1 MVIFTKYDLLLRTK
15 ISELQED
22 KLPEELVGDQSK
34 IESQNALKKCVELLE
49 RTVNTLKIPVPT
61 YVTVSSTI
69 SHSLFDQC

>member
-34 IESQNALKKCVELLE
+34 KESQIALEKCVDLLQ
-49 RTVNTLKIPVPT
+49 RTVKILKIPMPT

-69 SHSLFDQC
+69 SHSLYDQC